1 MKGNFKLKG
10 SFLLV
15 FFLFC
20 CLKSTSGLAQCNSGI
35 YLKEITK
42 AVIGQ
47 ENGAIAVNIVTAG
60 DFECVLYRLSGSGYE
75 LVEKIKGVNSKL
87 VEFMNL
93 PPYNSYTVRVT
104 FHSEEDILCTQLQ
117 LSDLSTIE
125 L

>member
-20 CLKSTSGLAQCNSGI
+20 CLKSTSGLAQCNNGI
-35 YLKEITK
+35 YLKEIVK
-42 AVIGQ
+42 SVSGQ
-47 ENGAIAVNIVTAG
+47 DNGTIAVNVEAAG
-60 DFECVLYRLSGSGYE
+60 DYECFLYRLSGSGYE

-87 VEFMNL
+87 IEFKNL
-93 PPYNSYTVRVT
+93 PAYNSYTVRVN
-104 FHSEEDILCTQLQ
+104 FHSEEDILCAQIQ